1 MIRVMTVDDI
11 RQLIYKVTL
20 KKFFEQLFDQL
31 ERDFS
36 RWHEF
41 NKVPRI
47 STHFPS
53 GVIELMPISDH
64 EYYAFKWVNGYPNNR
79 LINKRTVVAMGAL
92 ADVKSGYPVLL
103 SEMTILT
110 ALRTAATSALASKHL
125 ACLGPERPP
134 IFGIIGTGCQSE
146 FQALAHY
153 FLLGV
158 REIYYFDID
167 PLAMEKFKKNLSAF
181 DCILHACASAQAVVE
196 HSTILTTATAAA
208 GHMEVIRYD
217 DVKDNVKRG
226 LHINAIGGD
235 AAEKTELDVR
245 FLRNTKIVVEYRSQ
259 TEQEGEIQQWAAS
272 RADTDLVYAEL
283 WELVSGKKPGR
294 VTAEEM
300 TLFDSVGFA
309 LEDYSVLRYVYQ
321 LAENFHVGH
330 MLDMLPDSQDIKDL
344 YAHIQCR

>member
-20 KKFFEQLFDQL
+20 KKFFEQLLSQL

-41 NKVPRI
+41 NTVPRI
-47 STHFPS
+47 STHFPQ

-64 EYYAFKWVNGYPNNR
+64 EYYAFKCVNGYPENR
-79 LINKRTVVAMGAL
+79 SINKRTVVAMGAL

-125 ACLGPERPP
+125 ACLSPGRAP
-134 IFGIIGTGCQSE
+134 IFGIIGTGSQSE

-167 PLAMEKFKKNLSAF
+167 PLAMDKFKKNLSAF
-181 DCILHACASAQAVVE
+181 DCTLHACPNVQAVVE
-196 HSTILTTATAAA
+196 HSTMVTTARAAA
-208 GHMEVIRYD
+208 ASVEVIRYD
-217 DVKDNVKRG
+217 DVKPG

-235 AAEKTELDVR
+235 APGKTELDSV
-245 FLRNTKIVVEYRSQ
+245 FLGNSKIVVEYRPQLAGQSDRV
-259 TEQEGEIQQWAAS
+259 ENS
-272 RADTDLVYAEL
+272 VYAEL

-294 VTAEEM
+294 VSAEEI

-330 MLDMLPDSQDIKDL
+330 MLDMLPDSHDTTDL